1 MNIIIGILSGIA
13 ASMGFGGGFILII
26 YLTAFS
32 DVNQITAQGVNLLF
46 FLPVALVSLIIHQ
59 KNGLI
64 KWKVLLRLIPGGII
78 GILLGTFISSHI
90 DVDFLQK
97 LFAGLLI
104 FVGFKELFHKNE
116 KNEKNSKKVLT
127 NEQKSNIIYDNEM
140 R

>member
-1 MNIIIGILSGIA
+1 MNIIIGLLSGIA

-59 KNGLI
+59 KNHLI
-64 KWKVLLRLIPGGII
+64 KWKVLLRLIPGGIA
-78 GILLGTFISSHI
+78 GILLGTFISSNI
-90 DVDFLQK
+90 DVSFLQK

-116 KNEKNSKKVLT
+116 KNSKKVLT

>member
-26 YLTAFS
+26 YLTTFS

-59 KNGLI
+59 KNSLI

-116 KNEKNSKKVLT
+116 KNSKKVLT

>member
-1 MNIIIGILSGIA
+1 MNIIIGLLSGIA

-46 FLPVALVSLIIHQ
+46 FLPIALVSLIIHQ
-59 KNGLI
+59 KNRLI
-64 KWKVLLRLIPGGII
+64 KWNVLLSLIPGGIA
-78 GILLGTFISSHI
+78 GILLGTFISSNI
-90 DVDFLQK
+90 DVSFLQK

-116 KNEKNSKKVLT
+116 KNSKKVLT
-127 NEQKSNIIYDNEM
+127 NKQKSNIIYDDEM

>member
-1 MNIIIGILSGIA
+1 MNIIIGLLSGIA

-46 FLPVALVSLIIHQ
+46 FLPIALVSLIIHQ
-59 KNGLI
+59 KNRLI
-64 KWKVLLRLIPGGII
+64 KWNVLLSLIPGGIA
-78 GILLGTFISSHI
+78 GILLGTFISSNI
-90 DVDFLQK
+90 DVSFLQK

-116 KNEKNSKKVLT
+116 KNEKNLKKVLT
-127 NEQKSNIIYDNEM
+127 NE
-140 R
+140 

>member
-116 KNEKNSKKVLT
+116 KNSKKVLT

>member
-1 MNIIIGILSGIA
+1 MNIIIGLLSGTA

-59 KNGLI
+59 KNRLI
-64 KWKVLLRLIPGGII
+64 KWKVLLSLIPGGIA
-78 GILLGTFISSHI
+78 GILLGTFISSNI
-90 DVDFLQK
+90 DVSFLQK

-116 KNEKNSKKVLT
+116 KNQKNSKKVLT
-127 NEQKSNIIYDNEM
+127 NEQKSNIMYNNEM

>member
-1 MNIIIGILSGIA
+1 
-13 ASMGFGGGFILII
+13 MGFGGGFILII

-59 KNGLI
+59 KNSLI

-116 KNEKNSKKVLT
+116 KNSKKVLT

>member
-1 MNIIIGILSGIA
+1 MNIIIGLLSGIA

-32 DVNQITAQGVNLLF
+32 DVDQITAQGVNLLF
-46 FLPVALVSLIIHQ
+46 FLPIALVSLIIHQ
-59 KNGLI
+59 KNRLI
-64 KWKVLLRLIPGGII
+64 KWHVLLSLIPGGIA
-78 GILLGTFISSHI
+78 GILLGAFISSNI
-90 DVDFLQK
+90 DVSFLQK

-116 KNEKNSKKVLT
+116 KNSKKVLT

>member
-59 KNGLI
+59 KNSLI

-116 KNEKNSKKVLT
+116 KNSKKVLT

>member
-1 MNIIIGILSGIA
+1 MNIIVGLLSGIA

-59 KNGLI
+59 KNRLI
-64 KWKVLLRLIPGGII
+64 NWRVLLKLIPGGIL
-78 GILLGTFISSHI
+78 GILLGAFIASNI
-90 DVDFLQK
+90 EVVFLQK

-104 FVGFKELFHKNE
+104 FVGFKEVFHKKDEEGE
-116 KNEKNSKKVLT
+116 KE
-127 NEQKSNIIYDNEM
+127 EYARQP

>member
-1 MNIIIGILSGIA
+1 MNIIIGLLSGIA

-59 KNGLI
+59 KNRLI
-64 KWKVLLRLIPGGII
+64 KWNVLLSLIPGGIA
-78 GILLGTFISSHI
+78 GILLGTFISSNI
-90 DVDFLQK
+90 DVSFLQK

-116 KNEKNSKKVLT
+116 KNSKKVLT
-127 NEQKSNIIYDNEM
+127 NEQKSNIICNNEM